1 MSETEAAVDVA
12 EIERRHVAA
21 LESLTPE
28 QQLALARE
36 ILGARVLVEGALRDV
51 VATRRVVLDAVFA
64 AEAKAMNAG
73 RTPVLDFFLPL
84 DRELPLGAP
93 REAR

>member
-1 MSETEAAVDVA
+1 MSETPSAVDAA

-36 ILGARVLVEGALRDV
+36 ILAARVLVESRLRKLQ
-51 VATRRVVLDAVFA
+51 ATRRVVLDAVFA
-64 AEAKAMNAG
+64 SEAEATNDG
-73 RTPVLDFFLPL
+73 RNPVMDFFLPL

-93 REAR
+93 A